1 MKDLTK
7 VDKRVANTKEAVT
20 RVFSDLLKEKSID
33 EISVTEICQKANINR
48 GTFYSHYKDPY
59 DLRNKIQEAFLE
71 KFKTNL
77 APLLFS
83 SSTDNLTNFD
93 FVYSI
98 IMFLKTNKETVDII
112 VDRKGRDQTFLNDV
126 IKCGY
131 QFVTFVYPEIF
142 ANNSNED
149 ISMFSS
155 FVCGGCVQI
164 LLEWIKGNMQTPMEE
179 LSKKLNKLISVTYS
193 FFNTK

>member
-71 KFKTNL
+71 KFKANIEKL
-77 APLLFS
+77 PYY
-83 SSTDNLTNFD
+83 D
-93 FVYSI
+93 
-98 IMFLKTNKETVDII
+98 EW
-112 VDRKGRDQTFLNDV
+112 V
-126 IKCGY
+126 ISYNCAGY
-131 QFVTFVYPEIF
+131 QE
-142 ANNSNED
+142 
-149 ISMFSS
+149 
-155 FVCGGCVQI
+155 
-164 LLEWIKGNMQTPMEE
+164 
-179 LSKKLNKLISVTYS
+179 
-193 FFNTK
+193 

>member
-131 QFVTFVYPEIF
+131 QFVTFVYPKIF

-149 ISMFSS
+149 ISMFYS
-155 FVCGGCVQI
+155 FVSGGCVQI

-193 FFNTK
+193 FFNTN